1 MVIDITGVP
10 NVDEAV
16 ANSLVDTV
24 TASRLMG
31 ADVIITGLSSEIA
44 QTLVTIGV
52 DLSKMHTVG
61 DLQGGIEEAERQ
73 LGFRVIE
80 GAGCRL
86 TPPTAPRTP
95 LPASIL
101 SQGPNLIVSIHAAL
115 DDEQLVRL
123 QRDLL
128 ERVGRNRSRGV
139 LIDVAA
145 LDVLDS
151 FAARTLARP
160 GLHGRAARSPD
171 RRGRDRARRSRW
183 RWCASA
189 VRMPLTQ
196 TALDL
201 EEGLAWLGS

>member
-1 MVIDITGVP
+1 MK
-10 NVDEAV
+10 VDA
-16 ANSLVDTV
+16 
-24 TASRLMG
+24 
-31 ADVIITGLSSEIA
+31 AD
-44 QTLVTIGV
+44 
-52 DLSKMHTVG
+52 
-61 DLQGGIEEAERQ
+61 
-73 LGFRVIE
+73 
-80 GAGCRL
+80 
-86 TPPTAPRTP
+86 APRTP

-128 ERVGRNRSRGV
+128 DRVGQNRSRGV

-151 FAARTLARP
+151 FAARTLGDLAYMAGLRGARTVVVGIAP
-160 GLHGRAARSPD
+160 EVAMALVRL
-171 RRGRDRARRSRW
+171 
-183 RWCASA
+183 A
-189 VRMPLTQ
+189 VHMPLTQ